1 MDGTLLDASGG
12 VHPRDRA
19 ALHALQ
25 SKGVAVSILTGRLYS
40 GSRDVARSVNV
51 RGPIA
56 CLDGSHIVRVSD
68 DHSLVARSF
77 SEAGA
82 EGLRRLLLEDRP
94 VVFVLALDT
103 IAYDANGLPYL
114 EYLKT
119 WSRRVQYVDDV
130 LNGTQW
136 RLDAAP
142 TAVVVV
148 GREAEVRRV
157 QQGISANPALRLQ
170 AAAFTIGRVGHRG
183 LWGLVARRAGEDK
196 GTAVEWMARH
206 YGVPKGE
213 IVAVGD
219 WLNDIPMLRAA
230 GRSFAMAQAPNEVLA
245 AATDRLE
252 SDASDGGGIAE
263 AAERAGIL

>member
-1 MDGTLLDASGG
+1 LDGTLLDASGN
-12 VHPRDRA
+12 VHRRDRV
-19 ALHALQ
+19 ALQ
-25 SKGVAVSILTGRLYS
+25 ALQEKGVAVSILTGRLYS
-40 GSRDVARSVNV
+40 GSRNIARSVNV

-68 DHSLVARSF
+68 DRALVSRSLSA
-77 SEAGA
+77 EGA

-94 VVFVLALDT
+94 AVFALALDA

-119 WSRRVQYVDDV
+119 WSRSVQYVADV
-130 LNGTQW
+130 LDTAHW
-136 RLDAAP
+136 RASAAP

-148 GREAEVRRV
+148 GRESEVRRLRH
-157 QQGISANPALRLQ
+157 GISANPVLGLQ
-170 AAAFTIGRVGHRG
+170 AASFAIGRAGHQG

-196 GTAVEWMARH
+196 GTAVEWMAQH
-206 YGVPKGE
+206 YGVPTSE

-230 GRSFAMAQAPNEVLA
+230 GRSFAMAQAPAEVLA
-245 AATDRLE
+245 TATDRLE
-252 SDASDGGGIAE
+252 SDASRGGGIAE